1 MKAELINEQLKYVQS
16 ANSVFHFMK
25 QSRFLKDALE
35 RKGLSPRYCEED
47 ISYLNV
53 QIDGVLI
60 EKILVLQKCF
70 CDVPLHKLTD
80 NFQIS
85 LEKEEIQSLNDDE
98 REEIVNNNTH
108 PDYYGKYAIAFSKMW
123 CIDQNLQPV
132 HYVNSEAEFARDLK
146 KVLEYA
152 ISQEDLEDVFFDD
165 VINRLCYL
173 KPLCGEM
180 VRTLKSGKT
189 VHISKNFHDEKEWR
203 YVPKLEDLEKVKKG
217 RVIVKLPIVEKKE
230 TVSNELEKENYKD
243 IWLRFEYDDV
253 KYIVVPNDAER
264 ISLIKFINDI
274 PDDNFKSDVDVDI
287 QRSVLISKILV
298 LNEIKEDW

>member
-1 MKAELINEQLKYVQS
+1 MKAELINEQLKYIQS

-25 QSRFLKDALE
+25 QSKFLRDTLGQ
-35 RKGLSPRYCEED
+35 KGLAPRYCEED
-47 ISYLNV
+47 ISYLDV
-53 QIDGVLI
+53 QIKGNLI
-60 EKILVLQKCF
+60 KKILVLQKCF
-70 CDVPLHKLTD
+70 CDVPLHKIAD

-85 LEKEEIQSLNDDE
+85 LDKEEIQSLNDDE
-98 REEIVNNNTH
+98 KKEIINNNTH

-132 HYVNSEAEFARDLK
+132 HYVNSEAEFAKDLK
-146 KVLEYA
+146 KVLEFA

-180 VRTLKSGKT
+180 VRTLKSGKV

-203 YVPKLEDLEKVKKG
+203 YVPKLEDLEKVKKE
-217 RVIVKLPIVEKKE
+217 RVIAKPSIVKKKE
-230 TVSNELEKENYKD
+230 IVNNELEKDNYKN

-274 PDDNFKSDVDVDI
+274 PDENFKRDVDVGI

-298 LNEIKEDW
+298 LDEIKEDW